1 MSDSVYSRPIVFAVL
16 SAVVILVGTV
26 VTTFYPMV
34 MPSTQP
40 KSGYVKPYTALELEG
55 RDVYIREGCNNCHTQ
70 TIRPLRTE
78 VLRYG
83 DYSKPEEFAYDSPH
97 LWGSR
102 RVGPDLARIG
112 GKYADSWHYV
122 HTVDPQKMFAASNMP
137 RYVWLADSKLD
148 TSYTLKKS
156 QVLGFG
162 YSEADVQK
170 QLDDE
175 RARLTSPQYRYKPQR
190 DNAIPAGLRGDL
202 TELDALIAYLQ
213 KLGRD
218 YKDSQKTEAAVASA
232 APAGGN

>member
-1 MSDSVYSRPIVFAVL
+1 MV

-26 VTTFYPMV
+26 VTMFYPIA

-40 KSGYVKPYTALELEG
+40 RSGYVKPYTALQLAG
-55 RDVYIREGCNNCHTQ
+55 RDVYKREGCNNCHTQ
-70 TIRPLRTE
+70 TVRPLRTE

-83 DYSKPEEFAYDSPH
+83 DYSKAGEFAYDRPF

-122 HTVDPQKMFAASNMP
+122 HTVNPQTMFAASNMP
-137 RYVWLADSKLD
+137 RYTWLADSKLD

-162 YSEADVQK
+162 YSEADIQK

-175 RARLTSPQYRYKPQR
+175 RVRLTSPEYRYKTQR
-190 DNAIPAGLRGDL
+190 DNAIPAELRGDL

-218 YKDSQKTEAAVASA
+218 YKDSQRPAAAVASA
-232 APAGGN
+232 VGGN